1 MRTLM
6 DCIFCNII
14 KKEAPS
20 EIIYEDDDI
29 IAILDINPINYGHL
43 LVMTKQHYDNF
54 LTVPVEL
61 LHKLISR
68 VQFLSGI
75 VKRST
80 NADGFNTMS
89 NNGIVAGQRI
99 FHFHF
104 HIIPRFEN
112 DFKLN
117 FVPKSYS
124 FDEITKISSKMKET
138 IEKYKEQFNG

>member
-1 MRTLM
+1 M

-14 KKEAPS
+14 NKEAPS

-29 IAILDINPINYGHL
+29 ISILDVNPINYGHL
-43 LVMTKQHYDNF
+43 LVMTKQHFDNF
-54 LTVPVEL
+54 LTVPNEL
-61 LHKLISR
+61 LHKLISK
-68 VQFLSGI
+68 VQFLAGI

-80 NADGFNTMS
+80 SADGFNTMS
-89 NNGIVAGQRI
+89 NNGIAAGQRI

-117 FVPKSYS
+117 LISKTYTNE
-124 FDEITKISSKMKET
+124 EITKISSKMKET
-138 IEKYKEQFNG
+138 IEKYKEQLNG